1 MRKFSDDFSDFV
13 LIGALILGSI
23 LMMRAC
29 DIAEEAV
36 KFHFHAKTELK
47 VKTSTVVTD

>member
-36 KFHFHAKTELK
+36 KSFRYEQPAKSATP
-47 VKTSTVVTD
+47 